1 MVKVSF
7 LGILSFIERAAV
19 SKLDEVLH
27 ELCVKN
33 EEIEFWFYECNK
45 PLEQQALPIIMAIQ
59 TEMPEKSIHI
69 VDLVDTLKSERL
81 NIKDDQLRI
90 DGFPS
95 EANVRIEYVPRL
107 EGKNDQ
113 HEERFMIRHNKIGK
127 WLREQCDYIIVYNY
141 DNVPDSTNT
150 FVSRSKALPNATVIS
165 IALPTTAQRFD
176 ELIEELEG
184 RTKAIV
190 IGINEGKTY
199 QEIGDMFGISYKRVQ
214 QIAARAGRDL
224 YWSFRWK
231 PRK

>member
-1 MVKVSF
+1 LVKVSF

-27 ELCVKN
+27 ELCAK
-33 EEIEFWFYECNK
+33 EDEIEFWFYGCNK
-45 PLEQQALPIIMAIQ
+45 PLEANALPLIMAIQ
-59 TEMPEKSIHI
+59 SEMPEKSIQI
-69 VDLVDTLKSERL
+69 VDLVDTLKTERL

-95 EANVRIEYVPRL
+95 DANVRIEYAPRL

-127 WLREQCDYIIVYNY
+127 WLREQCDYVIVYNY

-165 IALPTTAQRFD
+165 IALPSTTQRFD

-224 YWSFRWK
+224 YWSFRRK